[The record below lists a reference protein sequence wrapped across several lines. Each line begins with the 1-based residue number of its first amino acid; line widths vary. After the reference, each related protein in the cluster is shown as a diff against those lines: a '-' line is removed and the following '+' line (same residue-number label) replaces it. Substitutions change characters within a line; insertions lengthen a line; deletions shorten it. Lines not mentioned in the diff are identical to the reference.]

1 MVWVFTVLLDSHGG
15 LTLDFSVVIMKLLNQ
30 EENMNRKKSRSS
42 GQSSGQSVVELAIVL
57 PLLLFLLI
65 AFVEVGAVIYNYLSL
80 LDVVREAARF
90 AADRDPEVL
99 NGDMSNYPISAC
111 EDDALH
117 YYLDTACVIIGT
129 NFNQDI
135 TLDPATD
142 DVAISIFTIATNVV
156 TDRKPNDADGV
167 WSLYGDNWTKN
178 CDGSFRSGTPFF
190 PQTVGNG
197 WVSVLPPTTG
207 PGTPTPGAGTTVPGG
222 PESKGIVLVE
232 IYYCHEQLLNLPLIS
247 DLLPNPVPLHAFA
260 VMPAPE
266 AAPTPTPL
274 P

>member
-1 MVWVFTVLLDSHGG
+1 M
-15 LTLDFSVVIMKLLNQ
+15 
-30 EENMNRKKSRSS
+30 NMFRTRSQKRSS
-42 GQSSGQSVVELAIVL
+42 GQSFVELAIVL

-65 AFVEVGAVIYNYLSL
+65 AFVEVGAVVYNYLSL

-135 TLDPATD
+135 ALDPTRD
-142 DVAISIFTIATNVV
+142 DVAISIFTIDNNVV
-156 TDRKPNDADGV
+156 SDRKPNDADGV
-167 WSLYGDNWTKN
+167 WSLYSDNWTKN
-178 CDGSFRSGTPFF
+178 CDGTFKSNTPFF
-190 PQTVGNG
+190 PQVSGSG
-197 WVSVLPPTTG
+197 WVNIATPTYG
-207 PGTPTPGAGTTVPGG
+207 PGTPTPSGGTIMPGG
-222 PESKGIVLVE
+222 PTDKGIVLVE
-232 IYYCHEQLLNLPLIS
+232 IYYCHDQLLNLPLVS
-247 DLLPNPVPLHAFA
+247 DLIPNPIPLHAFA
-260 VMPAPE
+260 VMPAPQ

>member
-1 MVWVFTVLLDSHGG
+1 MNKLRTR
-15 LTLDFSVVIMKLLNQ
+15 FS
-30 EENMNRKKSRSS
+30 RKSV
-42 GQSSGQSVVELAIVL
+42 GQSFVELAIVL

-99 NGDMSNYPISAC
+99 NGDMSNYPQSAC
-111 EDDALH
+111 EDNALH
-117 YYLDTACVIIGT
+117 YYLDTACVIIGS

-142 DVAISIFTIATNVV
+142 DVAISIFTIDNNVV
-156 TDRKPNDADGV
+156 ADRKPNDADGV
-167 WSLYGDNWTKN
+167 WSLYADNWTKN
-178 CDGSFRSGTPFF
+178 CDGTFKSNTPFF
-190 PQTVGNG
+190 PQVSGSS
-197 WVSVLPPTTG
+197 WVSIATPTTG
-207 PGTPTPGAGTTVPGG
+207 PGTPTPGAGTIVPGG
-222 PESKGIVLVE
+222 PTDKGIVLVE
-232 IYYCHEQLLNLPLIS
+232 VYYCHEQLLNLPLLS
-247 DLLPNPVPLHAFA
+247 NLVPNPIPLHAFA

-266 AAPTPTPL
+266 AAPTATPL

>member
-1 MVWVFTVLLDSHGG
+1 MNILIQD
-15 LTLDFSVVIMKLLNQ
+15 
-30 EENMNRKKSRSS
+30 ENMKRKQFRSSGKSS
-42 GQSSGQSVVELAIVL
+42 GQSFVELAIVL

-99 NGDMSNYPISAC
+99 TGDMSDYPISAC
-111 EDDALH
+111 EDNALH
-117 YYLDTACVIIGT
+117 YYLDTACVVIGT

-135 TLDPATD
+135 SLDPATD
-142 DVAISIFTIATNVV
+142 DLTISIFTIVDNVV
-156 TDRKPNDADGV
+156 KDRKPNDGDGV

-178 CDGSFRSGTPFF
+178 CDGTLNSTTPYF
-190 PQTVGNG
+190 PQQYDDA
-197 WVSVLPPTTG
+197 WVSIPAPTSG
-207 PGTPTPGAGTTVPGG
+207 PGTPTVGAGTTVPGG
-222 PESKGIVLVE
+222 PTNKGIVVVE
-232 IYYCHEQLLNLPLIS
+232 IYYCHSQLLNLPLIS
-247 DLLPNPVPLHAFA
+247 DLLPNPIPLHAFA
-260 VMPAPE
+260 VMPAPM

>member
-1 MVWVFTVLLDSHGG
+1 
-15 LTLDFSVVIMKLLNQ
+15 MKRK
-30 EENMNRKKSRSS
+30 ENRSSGKSS
-42 GQSSGQSVVELAIVL
+42 GQSFVELAIVL

-90 AADRDPEVL
+90 AADRDPDVL

-135 TLDPATD
+135 TLNPATD
-142 DVAISIFTIATNVV
+142 DVTISIFTIVDHDV
-156 TDRKPNDADGV
+156 SDRKPNDGDGV
-167 WSLYGDNWTKN
+167 WSLYGENWTKN
-178 CDGSFRSGTPFF
+178 CDGTLRSTTPFF
-190 PQTVGNG
+190 PYQIGDD
-197 WVSVLPPTTG
+197 WKEIAAPTTG
-207 PGTPTPGAGTTVPGG
+207 PGTPTIGAGTTVPGG
-222 PESKGIVLVE
+222 TPNKGIVLVE
-232 IYYCHEQLLNLPLIS
+232 VYYCHEQLLNLPLIS
-247 DLLPNPVPLHAFA
+247 DLLPNPIPLHAFA

>member
-1 MVWVFTVLLDSHGG
+1 
-15 LTLDFSVVIMKLLNQ
+15 
-30 EENMNRKKSRSS
+30 MNRLKSRFSGKSS
-42 GQSSGQSVVELAIVL
+42 GQSFVELAIVL
-57 PLLLFLLI
+57 PVLLFLLI

-99 NGDMSNYPISAC
+99 TGDMSNYPISAC
-111 EDDALH
+111 EDNALH
-117 YYLDTACVIIGT
+117 YYLDTACVVIGT

-142 DVAISIFTIATNVV
+142 DIAISIFTIDNNKVV
-156 TDRKPNDADGV
+156 DRKPNDGDGV

-178 CDGSFRSGTPFF
+178 CDGTLDSTTPFF
-190 PQTVGNG
+190 PQMPGISTAVPDAN
-197 WVSVLPPTTG
+197 WVSIPAPTPG
-207 PGTPTPGAGTTVPGG
+207 PGTPTVGAGTTVPGG
-222 PESKGIVLVE
+222 PTDKGIVLVE

-247 DLLPNPVPLHAFA
+247 DLLPNPIRLHAFT
-260 VMPAPE
+260 VMPAPM

>member
-1 MVWVFTVLLDSHGG
+1 MLDGSGG
-15 LTLDFSVVIMKLLNQ
+15 LTTLFSIVIMNILNQ
-30 EENMNRKKSRSS
+30 DEYMNRKKSRASGKNS
-42 GQSSGQSVVELAIVL
+42 GQSFVELAIVL

-65 AFVEVGAVIYNYLSL
+65 AFVEVGAVIYNCLSL

-111 EDDALH
+111 EDNALH

-135 TLDPATD
+135 TLDPTTD
-142 DVAISIFTIATNVV
+142 DIAISIFTVANNMVA
-156 TDRKPNDADGV
+156 DRKPNDGDGV
-167 WSLYGDNWTKN
+167 WSLYSDNWTKN
-178 CDGSFRSGTPFF
+178 CDGSFNSGTPYF
-190 PQTVGNG
+190 PQGVGNA

-222 PESKGIVLVE
+222 PRDKGIVLVE

-247 DLLPNPVPLHAFA
+247 DLLPNPIPLHAFA
-260 VMPAPE
+260 VMPAPM

>member
-1 MVWVFTVLLDSHGG
+1 M
-15 LTLDFSVVIMKLLNQ
+15 I
-30 EENMNRKKSRSS
+30 RKKSRSS
-42 GQSSGQSVVELAIVL
+42 GKSSGQSFVELAIVL

-117 YYLDTACVIIGT
+117 YYLDTACVVIGT

-142 DVAISIFTIATNVV
+142 DIAISIFTIDNNVV
-156 TDRKPNDADGV
+156 ADRKPNDGDGV
-167 WSLYGDNWTKN
+167 WSLYADNWTKN
-178 CDGSFRSGTPFF
+178 CDGTLDSTTPFF
-190 PQTVGNG
+190 PQAVGNS
-197 WVSVLPPTTG
+197 WVAVATPTTG
-207 PGTPTPGAGTTVPGG
+207 PGTPTPSSGMGG
-222 PESKGIVLVE
+222 PTDKGIVLVE
-232 IYYCHEQLLNLPLIS
+232 IYYCHDQLLNLPLIS
-247 DLLPNPVPLHAFA
+247 DLLPNPIPLHAFA
-260 VMPAPE
+260 VMPAPQ
-266 AAPTPTPL
+266 AAPTATPL